1 MKNIINFSIIAHINH
16 GKSTLADRIIEI
28 AKNLKINSL
37 KNQSLDTMDLER
49 EKGITIKSQC
59 VTLKYKLNEK
69 EYILNLIDT
78 PGHTDFG
85 YEVSRALSACECA
98 ILLVDVNQGIEAQ
111 TLSNYKKALNENIT
125 IILALNKIDIAKVDI
140 EKQKQNIINLLKIE
154 ETKVVEI
161 SAKNGIGVKTLIEK
175 LITHKPP
182 QTNENKLNKLQAL
195 IIDSWFNNYSGITCL
210 IKVENGEITK
220 DEKIITLT
228 NNTIH
233 KINELGILTPEK
245 ENKNELTA
253 GEIGFININ
262 CKDPKK
268 INIGDTI
275 TSFANPTEIK
285 LKKFNKTQARVY
297 ASIYPTESEDLDNL
311 KTSLSKLSLN
321 DSALE
326 YEMQK
331 SSIFG
336 IGFKC
341 GFLGLLHLEII
352 QERLERE
359 YKLKIIITPPNVTYK
374 IILKNNDE
382 KYINN
387 PSDMPESNLIKD
399 IYEPIALT
407 TIITPLIYAGRV
419 LELCTENRCEKIN
432 TTYLNDT
439 VSIESELP
447 LSEIIFNFFSK
458 LQTLTNGF
466 SSMDYTEIK
475 YKKSDLV
482 KINILLNDKKIDV
495 LEFITH
501 KTTSYNVGKNLIEK
515 LSKIIPKHLFDI
527 KIQAAID
534 KKIIA
539 RTSIKGIKKNVIAK
553 CYGGDISRKRKLIEK
568 QKLGKKRM
576 KKFGNIEIPQN
587 AFFAMLDISK
597 K

>member
-28 AKNLKINSL
+28 TKELKINSL
-37 KNQSLDTMDLER
+37 KNQILDTMELER
-49 EKGITIKSQC
+49 ERGITIKSQC
-59 VTLKYKLNEK
+59 ATLIYKINKK

-98 ILLVDVNQGIEAQ
+98 ILLIDVNQGIEAQ
-111 TLSNYKKALNENIT
+111 TLSNYKKALNEKISV
-125 IILALNKIDIAKVDI
+125 IIALNKIDIAKVDI
-140 EKQKQNIINLLKIE
+140 KKQKQNIINLLKIE
-154 ETKVVEI
+154 EDNIIEI
-161 SAKNGIGVKTLIEK
+161 SAKTGAGVKNLIEK
-175 LITHKPP
+175 LT
-182 QTNENKLNKLQAL
+182 TYAYTTEENNEEKLQAL

-210 IKVENGEITK
+210 IKIKSGKIKK
-220 DEKIITLT
+220 DEKIITLS
-228 NNTIH
+228 NLASY
-233 KINELGILTPEK
+233 KISELGIFTPEK
-245 ENKNELTA
+245 ENKNELIA

-262 CKDPKK
+262 CKDPNK
-268 INIGDTI
+268 IHIGDTI
-275 TSFANPTEIK
+275 TSAINPSEIK
-285 LKKFNKTQARVY
+285 LKTFQKIHSRVY
-297 ASIYPTESEDLDNL
+297 ASIYPTDSENLDNL
-311 KTSLSKLSLN
+311 KTSLSKLALN
-321 DSALE
+321 DSSLD
-326 YEMQK
+326 YEIQK

-359 YKLKIIITPPNVTYK
+359 YELKIIITPPNVTYK
-374 IILKNNDE
+374 IILKNNLE

-387 PSDMPESNLIKD
+387 PSDLPDNNLIKD

-407 TIITPLIYAGRV
+407 TIITPIQYTGKV

-432 TTYLNDT
+432 TTYLTDT
-439 VSIESELP
+439 VSIECELP

-466 SSMDYTEIK
+466 SSMDYTEII

-482 KINILLNDKKIDV
+482 KINILLNDKKIDI

-501 KTTSYNVGKNLIEK
+501 KTTSHIVGKNLIEK
-515 LSKIIPKHLFDI
+515 LSKTIPKHLFDI
-527 KIQAAID
+527 KIQAAIEN
-534 KKIIA
+534 KIIA
-539 RTSIKGIKKNVIAK
+539 RTTIKGLKKNVIAK
-553 CYGGDISRKRKLIEK
+553 CYGGDISRKKKLIEK

-587 AFFAMLDISK
+587 AFFAMLNISK

>member
-28 AKNLKINSL
+28 TKNLKINSL
-37 KNQSLDTMDLER
+37 KNQSLDTMELER

-98 ILLVDVNQGIEAQ
+98 ILLIDINQGIEAQ
-111 TLSNYKKALNENIT
+111 TISNYKKALNENIN

-154 ETKVVEI
+154 KNKIVEI
-161 SAKNGIGVKTLIEK
+161 SAKNGLGVKILIEK
-175 LITHKPP
+175 LIKNTPIIKER
-182 QTNENKLNKLQAL
+182 NSKALQAL

-210 IKVENGEITK
+210 IKVENGKITK

-228 NNTIH
+228 NNDTH
-233 KINELGILTPEK
+233 KITELGILTPEK

-262 CKDPKK
+262 CKDPYK

-275 TSFANPTEIK
+275 TSFTNPSKIK
-285 LKKFNKTQARVY
+285 LKNFKKIPARVY
-297 ASIYPTESEDLDNL
+297 ASIYPTEAEDLDNL
-311 KTSLSKLSLN
+311 KISLSKLSLN

-326 YEMQK
+326 YEIQK
-331 SSIFG
+331 SSLFG

-359 YKLKIIITPPNVTYK
+359 YNLKIIITPPNVTYK
-374 IILKNNDE
+374 IVLKNNDE

-387 PSDMPESNLIKD
+387 PSDMPDNNLIKE
-399 IYEPIALT
+399 IYEPMALT
-407 TIITPLIYAGRV
+407 TIITPLNYAGRV
-419 LELCTENRCEKIN
+419 LDLCTENRCEKIN

-439 VSIESELP
+439 ISIESELP

-466 SSMDYTEIK
+466 SSMDYTDIK

-539 RTSIKGIKKNVIAK
+539 KTSIKGLKKNVIAK

>member
-28 AKNLKINSL
+28 TKELKINSL
-37 KNQSLDTMDLER
+37 KNQSLDTMELER
-49 EKGITIKSQC
+49 ERGITIKSQC
-59 VTLKYKLNEK
+59 VTLKYKINKK

-98 ILLVDVNQGIEAQ
+98 ILLIDVNQGIEAQ
-111 TLSNYKKALNENIT
+111 TISNYKKAINEKIS
-125 IILALNKIDIAKVDI
+125 IIIALNKIDIAKVDI
-140 EKQKQNIINLLKIE
+140 KKQKQNITNLLKIE
-154 ETKVVEI
+154 EDDIIEI
-161 SAKNGIGVKTLIEK
+161 SAKTGTGVKNLIEK
-175 LITHKPP
+175 LITYAYATKEN
-182 QTNENKLNKLQAL
+182 NEEKLQAL

-210 IKVENGEITK
+210 IKIENGKIKK
-220 DEKIITLT
+220 DEKIITLS
-228 NNTIH
+228 NLALY
-233 KINELGILTPEK
+233 KISELGIFTPEK
-245 ENKNELTA
+245 ENKNELIA

-262 CKDPKK
+262 CKNPNK
-268 INIGDTI
+268 ISIGDTI
-275 TSFANPTEIK
+275 TSAINPSEIK
-285 LKKFNKTQARVY
+285 LKKINKIHSRVY
-297 ASIYPTESEDLDNL
+297 ASIYPTDSEDLENL
-311 KTSLSKLSLN
+311 KTSLSKLALN
-321 DSALE
+321 DSSLE
-326 YEMQK
+326 YEIQK

-359 YKLKIIITPPNVTYK
+359 YELKIIVTPPNVTYK
-374 IILKNNDE
+374 ITLKNNSE

-387 PSDMPESNLIKD
+387 PSDMPDNNFIKD

-407 TIITPLIYAGRV
+407 TIITPIQYTKKV
-419 LELCTENRCEKIN
+419 LELCKENRCEKIN
-432 TTYLNDT
+432 TTYLTDT
-439 VSIESELP
+439 VSIECELP
-447 LSEIIFNFFSK
+447 LSEIIFIFFSN

-466 SSMDYTEIK
+466 SSMDYTEIT

-482 KINILLNDKKIDV
+482 KINILLNDKKIDI

-501 KTTSYNVGKNLIEK
+501 KTTSHTVGKNLIEK
-515 LSKIIPKHLFDI
+515 LSKTIPKHLFDI

-539 RTSIKGIKKNVIAK
+539 RTTIKGLKKNVIAK
-553 CYGGDISRKRKLIEK
+553 CYGGDISRKKKLIEK

-587 AFFAMLDISK
+587 AFFAMLNISK

>member
-28 AKNLKINSL
+28 TKNLKINSL
-37 KNQSLDTMDLER
+37 KNQSLDTMELER

-98 ILLVDVNQGIEAQ
+98 ILLIDINQGIEAQ
-111 TLSNYKKALNENIT
+111 TISNYKKALNENIN

-154 ETKVVEI
+154 ENKIVEI
-161 SAKNGIGVKTLIEK
+161 SAKTGLGVKILIEK
-175 LITHKPP
+175 LITNTPIIKER
-182 QTNENKLNKLQAL
+182 NSKLLQAL

-210 IKVENGEITK
+210 IKVENGKITK

-228 NNTIH
+228 NNDIH
-233 KINELGILTPEK
+233 KITELGILTPEK
-245 ENKNELTA
+245 ENKNELIA

-262 CKDPKK
+262 CKDPYK

-275 TSFANPTEIK
+275 TSFTNPSKIK
-285 LKKFNKTQARVY
+285 LKNFKKTPARVY
-297 ASIYPTESEDLDNL
+297 ASIYPTEAEDLDNL
-311 KTSLSKLSLN
+311 KISLSKLSLN

-326 YEMQK
+326 YELQK
-331 SSIFG
+331 SSLFG

-359 YKLKIIITPPNVTYK
+359 YNLKIIITPPNVTYK

-387 PSDMPESNLIKD
+387 PSDMPDNNLIKE

-407 TIITPLIYAGRV
+407 TIITPLNYAGRV
-419 LELCTENRCEKIN
+419 LDLCTENRCEKIN
-432 TTYLNDT
+432 ATYLNDT
-439 VSIESELP
+439 ISIESELP

-466 SSMDYTEIK
+466 SSMDYTDIK

-527 KIQAAID
+527 RIQAAID

-539 RTSIKGIKKNVIAK
+539 KTSIKGLKKNVIAK

-576 KKFGNIEIPQN
+576 KKFGNIEIPQT

>member
-16 GKSTLADRIIEI
+16 GKSTLADRLIEI
-28 AKNLKINSL
+28 TKNLKINSL

-59 VTLKYKLNEK
+59 ATLKYKFNNK

-98 ILLVDVNQGIEAQ
+98 ILLIDVNQGIEAQ
-111 TLSNYKKALNENIT
+111 TISNYKKALNQNID
-125 IILALNKIDIAKVDI
+125 IIIALNKIDIAKIDI
-140 EKQKQNIINLLKIE
+140 EKQKQNITELLKID
-154 ETKVVEI
+154 KDKIVEI
-161 SAKNGIGVKTLIEK
+161 SAKTGLGIKNLIEK
-175 LITHKPP
+175 IITHIKPVK
-182 QTNENKLNKLQAL
+182 TNISEKLQAL
-195 IIDSWFNNYSGITCL
+195 IIDSWFDNYSGITCL
-210 IKVENGEITK
+210 IKIKNGKIEK
-220 DEKIITLT
+220 DDKIITL
-228 NNTIH
+228 NTKETYKVI
-233 KINELGILTPEK
+233 EVGVFTPEK
-245 ENKNELTA
+245 ECKNELTS

-275 TSFANPTEIK
+275 TSFINPSYTK
-285 LKKFNKTQARVY
+285 LENFKKITPRVY
-297 ASIYPTESEDLDNL
+297 ASIYPTETENLENL
-311 KTSLSKLSLN
+311 KTSLAKLTLN
-321 DSALE
+321 DSSLE
-326 YEMQK
+326 YELQK

-359 YKLKIIITPPNVTYK
+359 YNLKIIITPPHVTYK
-374 IILKNNDE
+374 IIFKNNIE
-382 KYINN
+382 KFINN
-387 PSDMPESNLIKD
+387 PSDIPDNNLIKE
-399 IYEPIALT
+399 IHEPIVLT
-407 TIITPLIYAGRV
+407 NIIAPLQYTGKI
-419 LELCTENRCEKIN
+419 LELCTENRCEKIT
-432 TTYLNDT
+432 TTYLTNT
-439 VSIESELP
+439 VSIESEMP
-447 LSEIIFNFFSK
+447 LSEIIFNFFNK
-458 LQTLTNGF
+458 LQTITNGF
-466 SSMDYTEIK
+466 SSMDYTETK

-482 KINILLNDKKIDV
+482 KISILLNDKKLDILD
-495 LEFITH
+495 FIAH
-501 KTTSYNVGKNLIEK
+501 KINSYYIGKNLIEK

-527 KIQAAID
+527 KIQASID

-539 RTSIKGIKKNVIAK
+539 KTSIKGLKKNVLSK
-553 CYGGDISRKRKLIEK
+553 CYGGDISRKKKLLEK

>member
-28 AKNLKINSL
+28 TKELKINSL
-37 KNQSLDTMDLER
+37 KNQSLDTMELER
-49 EKGITIKSQC
+49 ERGITIKSQC
-59 VTLKYKLNEK
+59 ATLKYKINEK

-85 YEVSRALSACECA
+85 YEVSRALAACECA
-98 ILLVDVNQGIEAQ
+98 ILLIDVNQGIEAQ
-111 TLSNYKKALNENIT
+111 TISNYKKAINEKIS
-125 IILALNKIDIAKVDI
+125 IIIALNKIDIAKVDI
-140 EKQKQNIINLLKIE
+140 KKQKQNIINLLKIE
-154 ETKVVEI
+154 EDDIIEI
-161 SAKNGIGVKTLIEK
+161 SAKTGTGVKKLIEK
-175 LITHKPP
+175 LITYAYSTKEN
-182 QTNENKLNKLQAL
+182 NEEKLQAL

-210 IKVENGEITK
+210 IKIKNGKIKK
-220 DEKIITLT
+220 DEKIITLS
-228 NNTIH
+228 NLASY
-233 KINELGILTPEK
+233 KITELGIFTPEK
-245 ENKNELTA
+245 ENKNELIA
-253 GEIGFININ
+253 GEIGFVNIN
-262 CKDPKK
+262 CKNPNN
-268 INIGDTI
+268 IIIGDTI
-275 TSFANPTEIK
+275 TSAINPSEIK
-285 LKKFNKTQARVY
+285 LKKINKIHSRVY
-297 ASIYPTESEDLDNL
+297 ASIYPTESEDLENL
-311 KTSLSKLSLN
+311 KTSLSKLALN
-321 DSALE
+321 DSSLE
-326 YEMQK
+326 YEIQK

-359 YKLKIIITPPNVTYK
+359 YELKIIITPPNVTYK
-374 IILKNNDE
+374 ITLKNNSE

-387 PSDMPESNLIKD
+387 PSDMPDNNFIKD

-407 TIITPLIYAGRV
+407 TIITPLQYTKKV
-419 LELCTENRCEKIN
+419 LELCKENRCEKIN
-432 TTYLNDT
+432 TTYLTDT
-439 VSIESELP
+439 VSIECELP
-447 LSEIIFNFFSK
+447 LSEIIFIFFSK

-466 SSMDYTEIK
+466 SSMDYTEII

-482 KINILLNDKKIDV
+482 KINILLNDKKIDI

-501 KTTSYNVGKNLIEK
+501 KTTSLTVGKNLIEK
-515 LSKIIPKHLFDI
+515 LSKTIPKHLFDI

-539 RTSIKGIKKNVIAK
+539 RTTIKGLKKNVIAK
-553 CYGGDISRKRKLIEK
+553 CYGGDISRKKKLIEK